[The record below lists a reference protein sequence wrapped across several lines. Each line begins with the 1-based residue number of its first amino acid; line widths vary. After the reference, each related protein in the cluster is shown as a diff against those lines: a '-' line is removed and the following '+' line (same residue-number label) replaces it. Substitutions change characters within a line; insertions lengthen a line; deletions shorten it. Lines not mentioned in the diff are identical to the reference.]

1 MSFPVTP
8 MRLLLVEDDPVSRSF
23 LEDALGSVPA
33 LVDSTSDIA
42 SAVAL
47 SRLHPHALWIVDAHL
62 PDGDGIDC
70 LRALRSGNDTTALAI
85 TASTA
90 REELDALCDA
100 GFIEVLCK
108 PVSVALLCA
117 TVRRLAGHAPQGIR
131 EPLPGKLP
139 MWDEQQALAAIG
151 GDRAA
156 LLKLR
161 GLFQAELPTLLDE
174 LQGARLAADR
184 KAAQAVLHKLKA
196 SCGFV
201 GAARL
206 SRAVDALS
214 QSPLDGPLA
223 QLFDFAA
230 QDALAWQDDQS

>member
-8 MRLLLVEDDPVSRSF
+8 VRLLLVEDDPISRSF
-23 LEDALGSVPA
+23 LEDALASVPA
-33 LVDSTSDIA
+33 VVDSTSDIA
-42 SAVAL
+42 SALVLA
-47 SRLHPHALWIVDAHL
+47 RLHCHALWIVDAHL

-70 LRALRSGNDTTALAI
+70 LRELRALADTTALAI

-100 GFIEVLCK
+100 GFVEVLCK

-117 TVRRLAGHAPQGIR
+117 TVRRLVGRVPQGIR
-131 EPLPGKLP
+131 EPSPGKLP
-139 MWDEQQALAAIG
+139 VWDEQQALSAIG

-161 GLFQAELPTLLDE
+161 GLFQAELPSLIDALR
-174 LQGARLAADR
+174 GARMAGDT

-196 SCGFV
+196 SSGFV

-206 SRAVDALS
+206 SRAVGALAE
-214 QSPLDGPLA
+214 SPLDARLA

>member
-8 MRLLLVEDDPVSRSF
+8 MRLLLVEDDPISRSF
-23 LEDALGSVPA
+23 LKDALGNVPA
-33 LVDSTSDIA
+33 VVDSTSDIA
-42 SAVAL
+42 SAVVLA
-47 SRLHPHALWIVDAHL
+47 SLHIHALWIVDAHL

-70 LRALRSGNDTTALAI
+70 LRALRSIHDTTALAI
-85 TASTA
+85 TAGTA
-90 REELDALCDA
+90 REELDGLCDA
-100 GFIEVLCK
+100 GFVEVLCK

-117 TVRRLAGHAPQGIR
+117 TVRRLAGHAPQSIR
-131 EPLPGKLP
+131 EPSPGKLP
-139 MWDEQQALAAIG
+139 VWDEQQALSAIG

-161 GLFQAELPTLLDE
+161 GLFQAELPSLLDG
-174 LQGARLAADR
+174 LQSARHAGNAQAAD
-184 KAAQAVLHKLKA
+184 AVLHKLKA

-206 SRAVDALS
+206 SRAVDALA
-214 QSPLDGPLA
+214 QSPLDAQLA

-230 QDALAWQDDQS
+230 QDALAWKDDQS

>member
-8 MRLLLVEDDPVSRSF
+8 VRLLLVEDDPISRSF
-23 LEDALGSVPA
+23 LEAALGSLPA
-33 LVDSTSDIA
+33 VVDATSDIA

-47 SRLHPHALWIVDAHL
+47 ARLHRHALWIVDAHL

-70 LRALRSGNDTTALAI
+70 LRALRVIGHTMALAV
-85 TASTA
+85 TASTV
-90 REELDALCDA
+90 REELDSLCQA

-117 TVRRLAGHAPQGIR
+117 SVRRLVGQAAPGIR
-131 EPLPGKLP
+131 EPLPGKLAV
-139 MWDEQQALAAIG
+139 WDEAQALSAIG
-151 GDRAA
+151 GDRTA

-161 GLFQAELPTLLDE
+161 GLFQAELPGLVDE
-174 LQGARLAADR
+174 LQRAHLAEDTR
-184 KAAQAVLHKLKA
+184 AAQAVLHKLKA

-206 SRAVDALS
+206 SRAVDALA
-214 QSPLDGPLA
+214 QSPMDA
-223 QLFDFAA
+223 QLAKLFGFAA
-230 QDALAWQDDQS
+230 QDALAWKLDQS

>member
-8 MRLLLVEDDPVSRSF
+8 VRVLLVEDDPVSRSF

-33 LVDSTSDIA
+33 VVDSTSDIA
-42 SAVAL
+42 SAMVLA
-47 SRLHPHALWIVDAHL
+47 RLHVHALWIVDAHL

-70 LRALRSGNDTTALAI
+70 LQALRRIDDTTALAV
-85 TASTA
+85 TASAA

-100 GFIEVLCK
+100 GFVEVLCK

-117 TVRRLAGHAPQGIR
+117 TVRRLVGQAPQVVR
-131 EPLPGKLP
+131 EPSIGKLP
-139 MWDEQQALAAIG
+139 VWDEQQALSAIG

-161 GLFQAELPTLLDE
+161 SLFQAELPALVNQ
-174 LQGARLAADR
+174 LQRARLAGDTP
-184 KAAQAVLHKLKA
+184 AALAVLHKLKA

-206 SRAVDALS
+206 CRAVDALA
-214 QSPLDGPLA
+214 QTPLDSQAA
-223 QLFDFAA
+223 QLFEFAA

>member
-8 MRLLLVEDDPVSRSF
+8 MRLLLVEDDPISRSY
-23 LEDALGSVPA
+23 LEDALGNVPA

-47 SRLHPHALWIVDAHL
+47 ARLHSHALWIVDAHL
-62 PDGDGIDC
+62 PDGDGADC
-70 LRALRSGNDTTALAI
+70 LRALRSINDTTALAI

-90 REELDALCDA
+90 RDELDALCDA
-100 GFIEVLCK
+100 GFVEVLCK

-117 TVRRLAGHAPQGIR
+117 TVRRLAGGAPQGIR
-131 EPLPGKLP
+131 EPSPGKLP
-139 MWDEQQALAAIG
+139 VWDEQQALSAIG

-161 GLFQAELPTLLDE
+161 GLFQTELPGLLAD
-174 LQGARLAADR
+174 LQAARLAADT
-184 KAAQAVLHKLKA
+184 KTAQSVLHKLKA

-206 SRAVDALS
+206 CQAVDALA
-214 QSPLDGPLA
+214 QSPLDAQLA

-230 QDALAWQDDQS
+230 QDALAWKDDQS

>member
-8 MRLLLVEDDPVSRSF
+8 VRLLLVEDDPISRSF
-23 LEDALGSVPA
+23 LEDALGDVPA
-33 LVDSTSDIA
+33 VVDSTSDIA
-42 SAVAL
+42 SAIVLA
-47 SRLHPHALWIVDAHL
+47 RLHPHDLWIVDAHL
-62 PDGDGIDC
+62 PDGSGVDC
-70 LRALRSGNDTTALAI
+70 LRALRKFQGTTALAV

-90 REELDALCDA
+90 RDELDALCDA
-100 GFIEVLCK
+100 GFVEVLSK
-108 PVSVALLCA
+108 PVSVAMLCA
-117 TVRRLAGHAPQGIR
+117 TVRRLVGHAPQAIR
-131 EPLPGKLP
+131 EPSPGKLP
-139 MWDEQQALAAIG
+139 VWDEQQAMSAIG

-161 GLFQAELPTLLDE
+161 GLFRAELPSLVDQ
-174 LQGARLAADR
+174 LQRARLAGDAA
-184 KAAQAVLHKLKA
+184 AAQAVLHKLKA

-206 SRAVDALS
+206 SRAVEALA
-214 QSPLDGPLA
+214 QSPLDSHLA

>member
-8 MRLLLVEDDPVSRSF
+8 VRLLLVEDDPVSRSF
-23 LEDALGSVPA
+23 LEDALGNVPA
-33 LVDSTSDIA
+33 VVDSTSDIA
-42 SAVAL
+42 SALVLA
-47 SRLHPHALWIVDAHL
+47 RLHAHDLWIVDAHL
-62 PDGDGIDC
+62 PDGDGVDC
-70 LRALRSGNDTTALAI
+70 LRALRTIHDTTALAV

-117 TVRRLAGHAPQGIR
+117 TVRRLVGHAPQGIR
-131 EPLPGKLP
+131 EPSPGKLP
-139 MWDEQQALAAIG
+139 VWDEQQALSAIG
-151 GDRAA
+151 GNRAA

-161 GLFQAELPTLLDE
+161 VLFQTELPSLLDE
-174 LQGARLAADR
+174 LQSARLTGNAP
-184 KAAQAVLHKLKA
+184 AAQAVLHKLKA

-206 SRAVDALS
+206 CRAVDALA
-214 QSPLDGPLA
+214 QSPMDAQLA
-223 QLFDFAA
+223 QLFEFAA
-230 QDALAWQDDQS
+230 RDALAWNGDQS